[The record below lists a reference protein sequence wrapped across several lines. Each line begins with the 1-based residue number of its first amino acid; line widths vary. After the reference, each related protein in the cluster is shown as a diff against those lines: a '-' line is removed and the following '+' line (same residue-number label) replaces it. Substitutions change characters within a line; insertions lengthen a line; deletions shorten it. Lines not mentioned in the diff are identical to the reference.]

1 MTSPS
6 VVGADGSDPL
16 PARTVLRHQP
26 DDEGGRQAVAS
37 YALLLDGTTVEIRPV
52 RADDLAG
59 LLRLHERMSHESMY
73 LRFFGV
79 SRAAAEQIATRL
91 CRDPTLEG
99 HALVA
104 CLRGE
109 IVGVAHHEEVDTR
122 GAAEMA
128 VVVADQVHHRG
139 VGTLLIEH
147 LASIAR
153 QHGVKAFRAEVLGQN
168 QAMLRVFADAGLHAE
183 TQAGAGV
190 VTLTVPL
197 TVDDTYLDAVAERE
211 RRADIESL
219 RPMLRPSTVAV
230 IGASR
235 TPGSVGRA
243 ILDNAQSGGFPGTL
257 YVVNPNADR
266 VAGLPSFPTA
276 AALPEPPDLAVVAVP
291 AAAVCRV
298 AEDCGRRGTRALVVV
313 TSGLDH
319 IQGADLLTICR
330 RYGMRLVGPNCFG
343 IADTTAGLNLTFGVR
358 PPVAGSAGVVVQ
370 SGGVGIA
377 LLAHLARLEIGV
389 SSFVSVGDKY
399 DVSSND
405 LLRWWPTDQA
415 TRLGVLYLE
424 SFGNPRKFARIARQ
438 LSRSMPLLTVLAGRS
453 DAGAR
458 AAASH
463 TAAAATP
470 AVTRAALF
478 GQAGVIA
485 TPTLGELV
493 DSLALIG
500 HQPLPSG
507 PRVAVVS
514 NAGGAGVLAADA
526 CIDAGLVVPVVG
538 KHTQETLSA
547 LLPTGAACAGP
558 VDTTAAVPA
567 HVFGQCIQVVAADDG
582 VDALLAVVVPT
593 ALSDPGTT
601 IRPYAGKSVL
611 AVAIDQPETVVVSDG
626 VPSYATP
633 EGAARALAR
642 AWSYARW
649 RQRPA
654 GHVPELADV
663 SQVEARQIIG
673 RFLTASPDGG
683 WLPTPSAMELLAA
696 YRLPVAEW
704 RWTSS
709 EAEAVEAAVE
719 LASPVAL
726 KADVADVVHK
736 TDVGAVSLALSTED
750 GVRRS
755 YRAMVERF
763 GDRLRGV
770 LVQPMA
776 APGVEVLAGVV
787 QEPVFGPLVVFGL
800 GGVATD
806 VLADRA
812 TRLAPLTD
820 IDAAELVRAPRAAAL
835 LQGYR
840 GQPPV
845 DMAGLEQA
853 LIRLAKLASDHPE
866 ITEVDLNPV
875 IARPDGVVA
884 VDVRVRLQRQP
895 PSDPFL
901 RRLR

>member
-1 MTSPS
+1 
-6 VVGADGSDPL
+6 
-16 PARTVLRHQP
+16 
-26 DDEGGRQAVAS
+26 
-37 YALLLDGTTVEIRPV
+37 
-52 RADDLAG
+52 
-59 LLRLHERMSHESMY
+59 
-73 LRFFGV
+73 
-79 SRAAAEQIATRL
+79 
-91 CRDPTLEG
+91 
-99 HALVA
+99 
-104 CLRGE
+104 
-109 IVGVAHHEEVDTR
+109 
-122 GAAEMA
+122 
-128 VVVADQVHHRG
+128 
-139 VGTLLIEH
+139 
-147 LASIAR
+147 
-153 QHGVKAFRAEVLGQN
+153 VKAFRAEVLGQN
-168 QAMLRVFADAGLHAE
+168 HAMLRVFADAGLHAE
-183 TQAGAGV
+183 THAEAGV

-197 TVDDTYLDAVAERE
+197 VVDDAYLDAVAERE

-219 RPMLRPSTVAV
+219 RPLLRPSTVAV

-243 ILDNAQSGGFPGTL
+243 ILDNARSAGFPGTL

-266 VAGLPSFPTA
+266 VAGVPSFPTA
-276 AALPEPPDLAVVAVP
+276 AALPKPPDLAVVAVP
-291 AAAVCRV
+291 PAAVCPV
-298 AEDCGRRGTRALVVV
+298 AEDCGQRGTRALVVV

-319 IQGADLLTICR
+319 NQGAGLLTICR
-330 RYGMRLVGPNCFG
+330 QHGMRLVGPNCFG
-343 IADTTAGLNLTFGVR
+343 IADTTAGLDLTFGVR
-358 PPVAGSAGVVVQ
+358 PPVAGSAGLVVQ

-399 DVSSND
+399 DVSGND
-405 LLRWWPTDQA
+405 LLRWWQSEQT

-470 AVTRAALF
+470 AVTREALF

-514 NAGGAGVLAADA
+514 NAGGAGVLTADA
-526 CIDAGLVVPVVG
+526 LIDAGLVVPVVG

-547 LLPTGAACAGP
+547 LLPAGAACAGP

-567 HVFGQCIQVVAADDG
+567 DVFGQCVHEVAADDG
-582 VDALLAVVVPT
+582 IDAVLAVVVPT
-593 ALSDPGTT
+593 ALSDPGTA
-601 IRPYAGKSVL
+601 ISPYAGKPVL
-611 AVAIDQPETVVVSDG
+611 AVAIDQPETVLVSHG
-626 VPSYATP
+626 VPSYAAP

-649 RQRPA
+649 LQQPA

-663 SQVEARQIIG
+663 SEVEARRIIE
-673 RFLTASPDGG
+673 RFLTGSPDGD
-683 WLPTPSAMELLAA
+683 WLPAPAAMELLAA

-704 RWTSS
+704 RWAST
-709 EAEAVEAAVE
+709 EAEAVEAAID
-719 LASPVAL
+719 LAWPVAL
-726 KADVADVVHK
+726 KADVAGVVHK

-770 LVQPMA
+770 VVQSMA

-820 IDAAELVRAPRAAAL
+820 VDAADLVRAPRAAAL

-866 ITEVDLNPV
+866 IIEVDLNPV

-884 VDVRVRLQRQP
+884 VDARVRLQLQP

>member
-1 MTSPS
+1 MTPPS

-16 PARTVLRHQP
+16 PAGTVLRHQP
-26 DDEGGRQAVAS
+26 DGDGGGHEVAS

-59 LLRLHERMSHESMY
+59 LRRLHERMSPQSMY
-73 LRFFGV
+73 LRFFGI
-79 SRAAAEQIATRL
+79 SHAAAAQIATRL

-104 CLRGE
+104 CLRAE
-109 IVGVAHHEEVDTR
+109 IVGVAHHEKVDTR

-128 VVVADQVHHRG
+128 IVVADQVHHRG

-147 LASIAR
+147 LASRAR

-168 QAMLRVFADAGLHAE
+168 HAMLRVFADAGLHAE
-183 TQAGAGV
+183 THAEAGV

-197 TVDDTYLDAVAERE
+197 VVDDAYLDAVAERE

-219 RPMLRPSTVAV
+219 RPLLRPSTVAV

-243 ILDNAQSGGFPGTL
+243 ILDNARSAGFPGTL

-266 VAGLPSFPTA
+266 VAGVPSFPTA
-276 AALPEPPDLAVVAVP
+276 AALPKPPDLAVVAVP
-291 AAAVCRV
+291 PAAVCPV
-298 AEDCGRRGTRALVVV
+298 AEDCGQRGTRALVVV

-319 IQGADLLTICR
+319 NQGAGLLTICR
-330 RYGMRLVGPNCFG
+330 QHGMRLVGPNCFG
-343 IADTTAGLNLTFGVR
+343 IADTTAGLDLTFGVR
-358 PPVAGSAGVVVQ
+358 PPVAGSAGLVVQ

-399 DVSSND
+399 DVSGND
-405 LLRWWPTDQA
+405 LLRWWQSEQT

-470 AVTRAALF
+470 AVTREALF

-514 NAGGAGVLAADA
+514 NAGGAGVLTADA
-526 CIDAGLVVPVVG
+526 LIDAGLVVPVVG

-547 LLPTGAACAGP
+547 LLPAGAACAGP

-567 HVFGQCIQVVAADDG
+567 DVFGQCVHEVAADDG
-582 VDALLAVVVPT
+582 IDAVLAVVVPT
-593 ALSDPGTT
+593 ALSDPGTA
-601 IRPYAGKSVL
+601 ISPYAGKPVL
-611 AVAIDQPETVVVSDG
+611 AVAIDQPETVLVSHG
-626 VPSYATP
+626 VPSYAAP

-649 RQRPA
+649 LQQPA

-663 SQVEARQIIG
+663 SQVEARRIIE
-673 RFLTASPDGG
+673 RFLTGSPDGD
-683 WLPTPSAMELLAA
+683 WLPAPAAMELLAA

-704 RWTSS
+704 RWAST
-709 EAEAVEAAVE
+709 EAEAVEAAID
-719 LASPVAL
+719 LAWPVAL
-726 KADVADVVHK
+726 KADVAGVVHK

-770 LVQPMA
+770 VVQSMA

-820 IDAAELVRAPRAAAL
+820 VDAADLVRAPRAAAL

-866 ITEVDLNPV
+866 IIEVDLNPV

-884 VDVRVRLQRQP
+884 VDARVRLQLQP